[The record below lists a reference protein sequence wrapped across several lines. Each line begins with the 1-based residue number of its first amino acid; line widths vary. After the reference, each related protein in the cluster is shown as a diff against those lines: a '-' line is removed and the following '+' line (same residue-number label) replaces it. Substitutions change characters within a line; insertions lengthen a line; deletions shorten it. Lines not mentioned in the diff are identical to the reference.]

1 MKLYKYSRYSEHLL
15 STLVKGTVWLSGPQ
29 HFNDIFDCQFQR
41 TNLTKQELSELRI
54 LHKHRN
60 SEFEDQVPLDCIADK
75 SVETPPANMIDGE
88 YAEISSFIWRFG
100 ILTLSEVSDSLLMWA
115 HYAANHTGLC
125 IEYDV
130 EAEADLGNGSLR
142 PVSYSTEYPTLSIY
156 DFGVDIL
163 KTTLRILTTKS
174 MEWAYEKE
182 WRYFENNKKNTEIP
196 SPFEITGVIF
206 GARMKTDQMDT
217 VKKIL
222 KGKDVKFSQ
231 AQQSTTRFSLD
242 RLKVD

>member
-1 MKLYKYSRYSEHLL
+1 MKLYKYSRYSEHILG
-15 STLVKGTVWLSGPQ
+15 TLVKGTVWLSGPQ

-41 TNLTKQELSELRI
+41 TSLTKQELSELRI

-60 SEFEDQVPLDCIADK
+60 SEFEGQVPLDCIADE
-75 SVETPPANMIDGE
+75 SVETPSANMIDGE
-88 YAEISSFIWRFG
+88 YAGISSFIWKFG
-100 ILTLSEVSDSLLMWA
+100 ILSLSEVPDSLLMWA
-115 HYAANHTGLC
+115 HYSANHTGLC
-125 IEYDV
+125 IEY
-130 EAEADLGNGSLR
+130 EADLENLSLR

-156 DFGVDIL
+156 DFGVNIL

-174 MEWAYEKE
+174 MEWSYEKE
-182 WRYFENNKKNTEIP
+182 WRYFENAKKNTEIP

-242 RLKVD
+242 GLQID